1 MHNPHARLTFAVLSN
16 RSKMDASKAFT
27 RYVWVVLVTIFLVIV
42 AGSVVRTTQ
51 SGMGCPDWPT
61 CFGSAI
67 PPTDSAQVVFQP
79 NHNYKKGQFI
89 IYNDS
94 LKYARLKFTSDNAY
108 NADNWKQYEK
118 HNYAKFAVINTWIEY
133 LNRLLGALLG
143 LLIFVQV
150 AWSLVK
156 YKKLN
161 SIVWLSFGLV
171 LLTGFQA
178 WLGKTV
184 VDSNLELIKITLH
197 MFGAL
202 AMVFL
207 SIYIL
212 FLVNGKQKVA
222 ATKNVVTANIVLGI
236 LVLLQITMGTQVR
249 GQVDMLTELSTYID
263 RSGWAAQLN
272 SWFYVHR
279 SFSLVVAALVGY
291 IYIKSKGNQ
300 ETELLAKRVLL
311 IVISEILVGIT
322 LVYLDFPKAAQPLHL
337 LLSSIL
343 VAFVFSN
350 IIRLKTAK

>member
-1 MHNPHARLTFAVLSN
+1 MN
-16 RSKMDASKAFT
+16 ASRAFT
-27 RYVWVVLVTIFLVIV
+27 RYVWVVLVTIFLVII

-67 PPTDSAQVVFQP
+67 PPTDAAQVLFQP
-79 NHNYKKGQFI
+79 NHSYKKGQFI

-94 LKYARLKFTSDNAY
+94 LKYARQKFTSGTNY
-108 NADNWKQYEK
+108 NPENWKQYEK
-118 HNYAKFAVINTWIEY
+118 HNYAKFDVLNTWIEY
-133 LNRLLGALLG
+133 INRLLGAVLG
-143 LLIFVQV
+143 IFILIQV
-150 AWSLVK
+150 AWSLIY
-156 YKKLN
+156 YKKFN
-161 SIVWLSFGLV
+161 SIVWLSIGLV

-222 ATKNVVTANIVLGI
+222 APKNIVTANIILGI
-236 LVLLQITMGTQVR
+236 LVLMQITMGTQVR
-249 GQVDMLTELSTYID
+249 GQIDAISELSIYLD
-263 RSGWAAQLN
+263 RSGWAAQLTG
-272 SWFYVHR
+272 WFYIHR
-279 SFSLVVAALVGY
+279 SFSLVVAALAAF
-291 IYIKSKGNQ
+291 IYVKAKGERQ
-300 ETELLAKRVLL
+300 TEYLARRVLL
-311 IVISEILVGIT
+311 IILSEILVGII
-322 LVYLDFPKAAQPLHL
+322 LVYIDFPKAAQPIHL
-337 LLSSIL
+337 LLSSLL

-350 IIRLKTAK
+350 ILKFTKAEG

>member
-1 MHNPHARLTFAVLSN
+1 MN
-16 RSKMDASKAFT
+16 ASKAFK
-27 RYVWVVLVTIFLVIV
+27 RYVWVVLVTIFLVII

-61 CFGSAI
+61 CFGRAI

-79 NHNYKKGQFI
+79 NHDYKKGQFI

-94 LKYARLKFTSDNAY
+94 LKYARQKFTSGTSY
-108 NADNWKQYEK
+108 NPENWKQYEK
-118 HNYAKFAVINTWIEY
+118 HNNAKFAVINTWIEY

-143 LLIFVQV
+143 IFILIQV
-150 AWSLVK
+150 VWSLLY
-156 YKKLN
+156 YKKFN
-161 SIVWLSFGLV
+161 SIVGLSIGLV

-212 FLVNGKQKVA
+212 FLVNGEQKIA
-222 ATKNVVTANIVLGI
+222 APKNVVTANVILGI
-236 LVLLQITMGTQVR
+236 LVLIQIIMGTQVR
-249 GQVDMLTELSTYID
+249 GQVDAISELSAYLD
-263 RSGWAAQLN
+263 RSGWAAQLTG
-272 SWFYVHR
+272 WFYIHR
-279 SFSLVVAALVGY
+279 SFSLVVAALAGY
-291 IYIKSKGNQ
+291 IYMKAKGQ
-300 ETELLAKRVLL
+300 RQTEYLARRVLL
-311 IVISEILVGIT
+311 IIISEILVGIT
-322 LVYLDFPKAAQPLHL
+322 LVYVDFPKAAQPIHL
-337 LLSSIL
+337 LLSSML

-350 IIRLKTAK
+350 ILKFKTTGR

>member
-1 MHNPHARLTFAVLSN
+1 
-16 RSKMDASKAFT
+16 MDTSRAFK
-27 RYVWVVLVTIFLVIV
+27 RYIWVVLVTIFLVII

-67 PPTDSAQVVFQP
+67 PPTDSSQVVFQP
-79 NHNYKKGQFI
+79 NHLYKKGQFI

-94 LKYARLKFTSDNAY
+94 LKYALIKFTSSNTY
-108 NADNWKQYEK
+108 NANNWKQYEK

-133 LNRLLGALLG
+133 INRLLGAVLG
-143 LLIFVQV
+143 ILIFIQV
-150 AWSLVK
+150 GWSLFY
-156 YKKLN
+156 YKQLN
-161 SIVWLSFGLV
+161 RIVWLSFGLV

-212 FLVNGKQKVA
+212 FLANGKQRI
-222 ATKNVVTANIVLGI
+222 TTSRNVVTANIILGV

-249 GQVDMLTELSTYID
+249 GQVDNLTELSTYID
-263 RSGWAAQLN
+263 RSGWAAELN

-291 IYIKSKGNQ
+291 IYIKSKVNQ
-300 ETELLAKRVLL
+300 KTELLAKRVLL
-311 IVISEILVGIT
+311 IVISEILVGII
-322 LVYLDFPKAAQPLHL
+322 LVYVDFPKAAQPLHL
-337 LLSSIL
+337 LLSSLLIALVFNNIL
-343 VAFVFSN
+343 
-350 IIRLKTAK
+350 RLNTIK

>member
-1 MHNPHARLTFAVLSN
+1 
-16 RSKMDASKAFT
+16 MDAPKAFM

-61 CFGSAI
+61 CFGSVI

-94 LKYARLKFTSDNAY
+94 LKYARIKFTSGNNY
-108 NADNWKQYEK
+108 NPENWKQYER
-118 HNYAKFAVINTWIEY
+118 HNNASFTVLTTWIEY

-143 LLIFVQV
+143 ILIFIQV
-150 AWSLVK
+150 VWSLLL

-161 SIVWLSFGLV
+161 SIVWLSFGLI

-197 MFGAL
+197 LFGAL

-207 SIYIL
+207 STYIL
-212 FLVNGKQKVA
+212 FLVNGKRRVIASKSVVA
-222 ATKNVVTANIVLGI
+222 ANIILGI
-236 LVLLQITMGTQVR
+236 LVLFQITMGTQVR
-249 GQVDMLTELSTYID
+249 GQVDALTELSSYID
-263 RSGWAAQLN
+263 RSGWVAQLN
-272 SWFYVHR
+272 GWFYVHR
-279 SFSLVVAALVGY
+279 SFALVVAVLVVY
-291 IYIKSKGNQ
+291 IYIKSKGDRQ
-300 ETELLAKRVLL
+300 TEFLARRVLL
-311 IVISEILVGIT
+311 IVISEIFVGLI

-337 LLSSIL
+337 LLSSVL
-343 VAFVFSN
+343 VALVFNN
-350 IIRLKTAK
+350 ILRLKSAKKL